1 MIKLQTTKVL
11 LVSSITNIFLSI
23 IKLLFGIIGKS
34 SVLIA
39 DGIHSFSDLSTD
51 IIAILGNK
59 LALKPADKE
68 HPFGHG
74 KTEYITSMV
83 IGVIIIILGLGL
95 INEVF
100 NKEITIPNLLIVLV
114 SIFTIIT
121 KYIVSSYIYKKGIQ
135 YKNNILIASG
145 KESKTDVYSSIFVL
159 ITIILMQFA
168 NTISFFKYADLIGT
182 IVIALLIIHTGYR
195 VLIDNISILLE
206 EQITDKDYIKQIK
219 DIILSFDEILE
230 VTELH
235 ILRYGP
241 YYKLL
246 ANVSMDNQ
254 ISLGKAHKV
263 IDKIEENLKKK
274 NIKYVYIHMEPKNLT
289 SKKIN
294 GKIKRIKRKR
304 N

>member
-1 MIKLQTTKVL
+1 MNKVTKVL

-23 IKLLFGIIGKS
+23 IKLIFGFIGKS
-34 SVLIA
+34 SALIA

-83 IGVIIIILGLGL
+83 IGAIIIILGLGL

-100 NKEITIPNLLIVLV
+100 NKEITIPNLLIIFV
-114 SIFTIIT
+114 SIFTIAT
-121 KYIVSSYIYKKGIQ
+121 KYIISSYIYKKGLQ

-145 KESKTDVYSSIFVL
+145 KESRTDVYSSIFVL
-159 ITIILMQFA
+159 ITIVLMQFSH
-168 NTISFFKYADLIGT
+168 TISVLKYADLIGT
-182 IVIALLIIHTGYR
+182 IIIALLIIHTGYR
-195 VLIDNISILLE
+195 VLMDNTSILLE
-206 EQITDKDYIKQIK
+206 EQITDKNYIDQIK
-219 DIILSFDEILE
+219 NTMLSFNEILD

-246 ANVSMDNQ
+246 ANVSMDNH
-254 ISLGKAHKV
+254 ILLSEAHKI
-263 IDKIEENLKKK
+263 IDKLEELLKRKDNK
-274 NIKYVYIHMEPKNLT
+274 IKYVYIHMEPQNVN
-289 SKKIN
+289 SQKIY
-294 GKIKRIKRKR
+294 
-304 N
+304 